1 MCNHS
6 ARYGSVKGMGPG
18 SLSKA
23 IHSNTSSVLT
33 RMNGSAVVHYGL
45 RDGFTCLKKLDQRTP
60 LRVIFPKGP
69 RGSPPIAAVTLVSG
83 GLVGG
88 DRLNIEIFADD
99 KTTLSAIG
107 QSAEKVYRSNGPDSE
122 VEIFLD
128 VGKDA
133 WLEWLPQETILFDG
147 ARLNRRTVARVHPNG
162 RLLAGECLVFGRL
175 ASGEVMTQGKVRDA
189 WEVRD
194 TAERLDW
201 ADTLLLEGDIL
212 RTLDTPPGFGGAR
225 VYATAIYVGPD
236 AAANLHYA
244 KDLAGNDH
252 EVRSGATCRGNVL
265 IARWLSEDPLALRK
279 RFERY
284 WIEMRNRTGGLTEN
298 LSRLWYV

>member
-1 MCNHS
+1 MYGDTSPSDNLGYS
-6 ARYGSVKGMGPG
+6 LPRMQGGARVTFAY
-18 SLSKA
+18 
-23 IHSNTSSVLT
+23 
-33 RMNGSAVVHYGL
+33 
-45 RDGFTCLKKLDQRTP
+45 RDGQSRLAELEQRTP
-60 LRVIFPKGP
+60 IRVLFPKVP
-69 RGSPPIAAVTLVSG
+69 RGAPPLAAVTTVTG

-88 DRLNIEIFADD
+88 DRQDIEISVDD
-99 KTTLSAIG
+99 HACATVIA
-107 QSAEKVYRSNGPDSE
+107 QAAEKVYRSNGPDSQ
-122 VEIFLD
+122 VEISLR
-128 VGKDA
+128 VGDGA

-147 ARLNRRTVARVHPNG
+147 ARLNRRTVAKVDAGG

-175 ASGEVMTQGKVRDA
+175 ASGEVMTHGKVRDA

-194 TAERLDW
+194 WAGQLDW
-201 ADTLLLEGDIL
+201 ADALLLEADIL
-212 RTLDTPPGFGGAR
+212 RILDAPPGFDGAR

-244 KDLAGNDH
+244 KDLAGNDN

-284 WIEMRNRTGGLTEN
+284 WIEMRNRTGGFTEN

>member
-1 MCNHS
+1 MALLKKN
-6 ARYGSVKGMGPG
+6 MGLG
-18 SLSKA
+18 SLSSKPPHLKTKSA
-23 IHSNTSSVLT
+23 IT

-45 RDGFTCLKKLDQRTP
+45 RDGLTCLKRLDQRTP
-60 LRVIFPKGP
+60 LRVMFPKGP
-69 RGSPPIAAVTLVSG
+69 KGSPPIAAVTLVSG

-88 DRLNIEIFADD
+88 DRLNIKIFADD
-99 KTTLSAIG
+99 RTALTAIG
-107 QSAEKVYRSNGPDSE
+107 QSAEKVYRSNGPDSQ
-122 VEIFLD
+122 VDILLN

-147 ARLNRRTVARVHPNG
+147 SRLNRRTVARIHPSG

-175 ASGEVMTQGKVRDA
+175 ASGEVMTHGKVRDA

-212 RTLDTPPGFGGAR
+212 RILDTPPGFNGAR

-284 WIEMRNRTGGLTEN
+284 WIEMRKRTGGLTEN